1 MPFQNISNYYRYNK
15 YDSVS
20 GKENNHVQSDLIALT
35 RDKQH
40 KNQFINW
47 KILA

>member
-1 MPFQNISNYYRYNK
+1 MPFQNISNYYRYNI

-20 GKENNHVQSDLIALT
+20 GKENNVESDLIALT